1 LNWILFSRNNG
12 SNKVLSNSKIIANN
26 SKKISNSSINKKIY
40 KNIKEKEYIESII
53 SNSIISGISNP
64 KSQKKYSEN
73 QNHISLHINIK
84 NENKLLT
91 N

>member
-12 SNKVLSNSKIIANN
+12 SNKVLSNSKIIAN
-26 SKKISNSSINKKIY
+26 INKKIY

>member
-1 LNWILFSRNNG
+1 MNWILFSRNNG
-12 SNKVLSNSKIIANN
+12 SNKVLSNSKIIAN
-26 SKKISNSSINKKIY
+26 INKKIY